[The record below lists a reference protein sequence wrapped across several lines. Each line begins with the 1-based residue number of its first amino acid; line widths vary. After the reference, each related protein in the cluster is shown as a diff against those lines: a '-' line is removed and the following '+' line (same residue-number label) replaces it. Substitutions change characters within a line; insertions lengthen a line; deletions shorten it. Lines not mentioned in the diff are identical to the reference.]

1 MKNNNTKKLAACA
14 VMVALGAVLSLIK
27 VLQMPFGGSI
37 TLLSMLPCAMISI
50 MYGLK
55 WGFAASFVESV
66 VQLAFGITM
75 DGILGWGMTPSALIG
90 SILLDYIVAY
100 TVIGI
105 AGIFRK
111 KGYVG
116 ICCGTALAIASNFQ
130 QAGITAGTDA
140 GKAGFLTALYVVLVP
155 VFGLFLGRKGSA
167 QLWVSMVVAVL
178 GLYLLCMKNGF
189 GSIESSDWLLLSCAV
204 LFSFQIIAVDHFSPQ
219 VDGVR
224 LSLAEFLVVS
234 VESTAAALLFETPSA
249 AQFAENALPILY
261 CGIMS
266 SGVAYTLQIL
276 GQRDLNPAIASLI
289 MCLES
294 VFSALGGWMLL
305 HQNLSARE
313 VFGCVLIFAAVVL
326 AQLPLEMLHRAK
338 KTT

>member
-14 VMVALGAVLSLIK
+14 VMVALGAVLSMIK

-90 SILLDYIVAY
+90 TILLDYIVAY

-116 ICCGTALAIASNFQ
+116 ICCGTALAVALRFVCHFISGAIIFANFDEFVAFGASWV
-130 QAGITAGTDA
+130 GP
-140 GKAGFLTALYVVLVP
+140 P
-155 VFGLFLGRKGSA
+155 VA
-167 QLWVSMVVAVL
+167 
-178 GLYLLCMKNGF
+178 
-189 GSIESSDWLLLSCAV
+189 LLLLLQRHLHAAGAHLHSYR
-204 LFSFQIIAVDHFSPQ
+204 
-219 VDGVR
+219 GGY
-224 LSLAEFLVVS
+224 S
-234 VESTAAALLFETPSA
+234 VPSA
-249 AQFAENALPILY
+249 ADEKA
-261 CGIMS
+261 
-266 SGVAYTLQIL
+266 
-276 GQRDLNPAIASLI
+276 
-289 MCLES
+289 
-294 VFSALGGWMLL
+294 
-305 HQNLSARE
+305 
-313 VFGCVLIFAAVVL
+313 
-326 AQLPLEMLHRAK
+326 HRG
-338 KTT
+338 

>member
-66 VQLAFGITM
+66 IQLAFGITM

-90 SILLDYIVAY
+90 TILLDYIVAY

-130 QAGITAGTDA
+130 QAGIVAGTDA

-155 VFGLFLGRKGSA
+155 LFGLFFKRK
-167 QLWVSMVVAVL
+167 VSLPVWVAVAL
-178 GLYLLCMKNGF
+178 SVVSLYLLCIK
-189 GSIESSDWLLLSCAV
+189 GSFRLAAGDLLVLVCAVCFAVHILVIDRFSATCDGVKLSCVQFLFAALWSGVCIPFFEHVDAAALLSCALPLLYV
-204 LFSFQIIAVDHFSPQ
+204 GVFSC
-219 VDGVR
+219 GV
-224 LSLAEFLVVS
+224 
-234 VESTAAALLFETPSA
+234 
-249 AQFAENALPILY
+249 
-261 CGIMS
+261 G
-266 SGVAYTLQIL
+266 YTLQIL
-276 GQRDLNPAIASLI
+276 AQKGSNPTVVTILLS
-289 MCLES
+289 LES
-294 VFSALGGWMLL
+294 VFAVIAGAIIL
-305 HQNLSARE
+305 HQSMTPRE
-313 VFGCVLIFAAVVL
+313 YLGCVLMFLAVVL
-326 AQLPLEMLHRAK
+326 AQIPLPAKAARAGSK
-338 KTT
+338 

>member
-14 VMVALGAVLSLIK
+14 VMVALGAVLSMIK

-90 SILLDYIVAY
+90 TILLDYIVAY

-116 ICCGTALAIASNFQ
+116 ICCGAL
-130 QAGITAGTDA
+130 
-140 GKAGFLTALYVVLVP
+140 
-155 VFGLFLGRKGSA
+155 
-167 QLWVSMVVAVL
+167 
-178 GLYLLCMKNGF
+178 
-189 GSIESSDWLLLSCAV
+189 CAT
-204 LFSFQIIAVDHFSPQ
+204 SFPAP
-219 VDGVR
+219 
-224 LSLAEFLVVS
+224 LSLQTLMS
-234 VESTAAALLFETPSA
+234 LWRSALPGWATRGFTPSA
-249 AQFAENALPILY
+249 TTALT
-261 CGIMS
+261 CCRS
-266 SGVAYTLQIL
+266 SSSQLSRRL
-276 GQRDLNPAIASLI
+276 F
-289 MCLES
+289 CS
-294 VFSALGGWMLL
+294 VC
-305 HQNLSARE
+305 R
-313 VFGCVLIFAAVVL
+313 
-326 AQLPLEMLHRAK
+326 R
-338 KTT
+338 